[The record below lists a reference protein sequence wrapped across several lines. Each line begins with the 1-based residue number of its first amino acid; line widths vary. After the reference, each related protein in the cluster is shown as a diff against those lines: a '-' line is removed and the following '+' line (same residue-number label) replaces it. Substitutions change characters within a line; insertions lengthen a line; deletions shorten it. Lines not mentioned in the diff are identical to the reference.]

1 MAYGSDGTGAFLDT
15 YCGGVFRTR
24 IRANGTFS
32 FNGVINSSSDTN
44 VGQDCVVTR
53 DVAVGQKY
61 RFGIGSSSVYLYYD
75 GSNIRATKNNGA
87 SSVVI
92 V

>member
-1 MAYGSDGTGAFLDT
+1 MTYGQDGTSPYLDT
-15 YCGGVFRTR
+15 FVGSTYRTR
-24 IRANGTFS
+24 LRSNGTFS
-32 FNGVINSSSDTN
+32 FNGVINSASDVN
-44 VGQDCVVTR
+44 AGQDCVVTR